1 METTTHPAVELTDSL
16 SVEGS
21 VVLAHRVRHKLMSV
35 AVLTRAELQAFVQQ
49 AHDVYGIAADPFA
62 TPCEGSGNCRAA
74 LHEHGCFADTDGTAC
89 DDPEDHPAPH
99 AAQCGDPCRH
109 DAECPHGKAWTEGE
123 TCPACTPAERPNP
136 WLAGLMAGPVNP
148 L

>member
-1 METTTHPAVELTDSL
+1 METENRPTVELSDSL
-16 SVEGS
+16 MAEGS
-21 VVLAHRVRHKLMSV
+21 VVLAHRRGHKLASV
-35 AVLTRAELQAFVQQ
+35 AVLTRAELAQFVQQ
-49 AHDVYGIAADPFA
+49 AHDVYGITADPFA
-62 TPCEGSGNCRAA
+62 TPGSADVDARVHTAA
-74 LHEHGCFADTDGTAC
+74 C
-89 DDPEDHPAPH
+89 P
-99 AAQCGDPCRH
+99 DPCRH